1 VPPSPTTPAAHWDA
15 VYDRDDLSTLSWH
28 QREPGVS
35 LELIDALG
43 VGPGEAVVDVGGG
56 ASPLAGCLLE
66 RGFADVTVL
75 DVAAGALEA
84 ARRRLGARAGDIAW
98 VVGDVSSWRPAR
110 RFGLWHDRA
119 LFHFFVDPEDQA
131 AYAETLRSALVP
143 GGAAV
148 IATFALDGP
157 ETCSGLP
164 VERYDAVRLAAVLGP
179 GCELVR
185 SEREEH
191 VTPGGRV
198 QAFTWAALRLGS
210 AT

>member
-1 VPPSPTTPAAHWDA
+1 VPPSATTPAEHWDA

-28 QREPGVS
+28 QREPVVS

-56 ASPLAGCLLE
+56 ASRLAGRLLD

-84 ARRRLGARAGDIAW
+84 SRRRLGAHAGQVTW
-98 VVGDVSSWRPAR
+98 VREDVRSWRPGR

-119 LFHFFVDPEDQA
+119 LFHFFVDPDDRRR
-131 AYAETLRSALVP
+131 YVETLRSALEP
-143 GGAAV
+143 GGAVV

-164 VERYDAVRLAAVLGP
+164 VERYDAAGLASVPGP
-179 GCELVR
+179 GFELVR
-185 SEREEH
+185 SGREEH

-198 QAFTWAALRLGS
+198 QAFTWAALRRGWS
-210 AT
+210 P